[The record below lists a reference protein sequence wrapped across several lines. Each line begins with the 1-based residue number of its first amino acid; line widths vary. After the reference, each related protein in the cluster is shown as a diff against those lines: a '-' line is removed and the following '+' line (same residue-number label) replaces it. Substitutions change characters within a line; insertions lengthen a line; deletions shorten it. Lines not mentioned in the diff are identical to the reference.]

1 MTLLMNV
8 IVLDHGILVFGF
20 EENPNL
26 FVVVIR
32 LVKAI
37 SSKKSRFMYSLTF
50 IFSNIKKYLSY

>member
-8 IVLDHGILVFGF
+8 IMSVLGILVFGF
-20 EENPNL
+20 EGVSNL

-37 SSKKSRFMYSLTF
+37 SSKKSWRDETYV
-50 IFSNIKKYLSY
+50 LSSIHFL